1 MIYMKKFVSLLLIAA
16 VLLSTVCFSETHN
29 VLCLNCKIK
38 GQTAIQASKAD
49 VYTAFAVLNA
59 GEAVLEWHI
68 NGKTV
73 LGQRDSYL
81 TFSIAGDMVVEAII
95 GTVEENAYL
104 RKEDEQNAR
113 EKVVITAIGAKLQY
127 LDAGGSG
134 SGENFETIDFTRDY
148 VNPVTGKEVTGGTAS
163 FKITADYPHSDRI
176 DYWVIDGVRY
186 DFATTVKSITFTK
199 VAHSMT
205 IEVVYKSKKS
215 QTYGN
220 KNYMKAPAGENLVVK
235 TVNSKLRH
243 VRSTATGN
251 CPAMTEF
258 DFTNDYKN
266 LATGLMTDGGS
277 INIKVYT
284 TVSSNVKVHSWDFD
298 EANLIFNTPITYMF
312 VRGLNTSKTYGAHY
326 DDEGNHDPDPGTEDR
341 KNYCTV
347 DCSSCTFSGGGY
359 SGARK
364 GDVPAGTNVNIS
376 SSIGACKWLIND
388 VPYTVNGEEYVGSSI
403 SLTIRRWTRV
413 RAVK

>member
-1 MIYMKKFVSLLLIAA
+1 MKKVLSLLL
-16 VLLSTVCFSETHN
+16 VFTLLLSSVCLAETYN

-38 GQTAIQASKAD
+38 GQTAIQASRAD
-49 VYTAFAVLNA
+49 VYTAFAVLNT

-73 LGQRDSYL
+73 LGQRESYL
-81 TFSIAGDMVVEAII
+81 TFSISGDMVVEAII

-104 RKEDEQNAR
+104 KKEDEQNAR

-127 LDAGGSG
+127 LDKSGSG

-148 VNPVTGKEVTGGTAS
+148 INPVTGKEVTGGTAS

-186 DFATTVKSITFTK
+186 DFATTVKYITFTH

-205 IEVVYKSKKS
+205 IEVVYKNKKS
-215 QTYGN
+215 QTNGN
-220 KNYMKAPAGENLVVK
+220 KAYMKAPAAGENLVVK

-251 CPAMTEF
+251 CPAMNEF

-266 LATGLMTDGGS
+266 LATGSMAKGGS
-277 INIKVYT
+277 INVKVYT

-298 EANLIFNTPITYMF
+298 EANLVFNTPITYMF
-312 VRGLNTSKTYGAHY
+312 VRGLNTSKTYTAHF
-326 DDEGNHDPDPGTEDR
+326 DEENIITPDPTNPEER

-413 RAVK
+413 RAIK

>member
-1 MIYMKKFVSLLLIAA
+1 MIIALLLSA
-16 VLLSTVCFSETHN
+16 VCVGESYT
-29 VLCLNCKIK
+29 VLCLNCKVK
-38 GQTAIQASKAD
+38 GQTAFTGAKANI
-49 VYTAFAVLNA
+49 YTAYAELDA

-68 NGKTV
+68 NGKAV
-73 LGQRDSYL
+73 AGQRDPYL

-95 GTVEENAYL
+95 GTEEENARL
-104 RKEDEQNAR
+104 KKEDEQNAR
-113 EKVVITAIGAKLQY
+113 EKVIITAIGAKIQY
-127 LDAGGSG
+127 LDKSGTGSG
-134 SGENFETIDFTRDY
+134 DNYSEIDFTRDY

-186 DFATTVKSITFTK
+186 DFATTVKSITFTH

-205 IEVVYKSKKS
+205 IEVVYKNRKS
-215 QTYGN
+215 QTYGIN
-220 KNYMKAPAGENLVVK
+220 QYLKTPKAGENLVIK

-243 VRSTATGN
+243 IRSTATGD

-266 LATGLMTDGGS
+266 LATGQKVKGGS
-277 INIKVYT
+277 INAKVYT
-284 TVSSNVKVHSWDFD
+284 TVSSNVKVRSWDFD
-298 EANLIFNTPITYMF
+298 EANLVFNTPITYMF
-312 VRGLNTSKTYGAHY
+312 VRGLNTSKTYTAHFDNESGA
-326 DDEGNHDPDPGTEDR
+326 NPDPNPEDR

-347 DCSSCTFSGGGY
+347 DCTSCTFSGGGY

-376 SSIGACKWLIND
+376 SSIGSCRWYIND
-388 VPYTVNGEEYVGSSI
+388 VLYTVDGEEYVGSSI
-403 SLTIRRWTRV
+403 SLTIRRWTRI